1 MPVEAP
7 DPEAVQRERAAIAAL
22 VDPEPP
28 PSAELLEAA
37 RALQALGRWLV
48 CSEDDPAR
56 IGPIA
61 AELRALAERAGA
73 TPVQASRWL
82 ASERQ
87 PERGPQ
93 ANARS
98 MHPLLG
104 RASPVAPPLALR
116 VEGECVVAEVCFD
129 ARFEGNRGWA
139 HGGFI
144 AAGFDI
150 LLVQAA
156 RLSGRS
162 GPTGTLSVRFH
173 QPTPTGQ
180 RLHYAGWFERSEG
193 RKLITRGE
201 LRSAEGLLLAEA
213 EAILV
218 APKASARY

>member
-1 MPVEAP
+1 MPIEAL

-28 PSAELLEAA
+28 PSAALLEAA

-48 CSEDDPAR
+48 CSEDDPGR

-87 PERGPQ
+87 PQ
-93 ANARS
+93 ANARE

-116 VEGECVVAEVCFD
+116 VEGERVVAEVCFD

-156 RLSGRS
+156 KLSGRS

-173 QPTPTGQ
+173 QPTPTGE
-180 RLHYAGWFERSEG
+180 RLCYAGWFERSEG